1 MAAVPP
7 RSRTLAEIKTK
18 LLNPATTSHFQV
30 NIGKPTDDDGTFNL
44 FMSEAG
50 GFLDQ
55 DRLDLMCSEASLPGS
70 QFATSELTNDFSGV
84 TERHVYRRIYD
95 DRTDLTFYTDAEQ
108 YLPIR
113 FFEAWMN
120 YITNETTSNGTQ
132 GRVSD
137 PNFFYRMKFPNRYK
151 GSLEI
156 TKFEKNIDEKK
167 FVKPLTYS
175 FVNVYPLAISSMPVS
190 YESSSLLKCT
200 VSMQYSRYFIDSGEK
215 GLAGFLNPLA
225 QAVFNNQSF
234 SPGGIPSV
242 VARAAGN
249 AVGNTFGNQRLG
261 RFAAQTVRQLF

>member
-1 MAAVPP
+1 MKKIDWESKHKEKLRER
-7 RSRTLAEIKTK
+7 RSE
-18 LLNPATTSHFQV
+18 FQ
-30 NIGKPTDDDGTFNL
+30 
-44 FMSEAG
+44 
-50 GFLDQ
+50 
-55 DRLDLMCSEASLPGS
+55 
-70 QFATSELTNDFSGV
+70 
-84 TERHVYRRIYD
+84 
-95 DRTDLTFYTDAEQ
+95 
-108 YLPIR
+108 
-113 FFEAWMN
+113 
-120 YITNETTSNGTQ
+120 TTSNIKIE
-132 GRVSD
+132 R
-137 PNFFYRMKFPNRYK
+137 FYT
-151 GSLEI
+151 SQDI
-156 TKFEKNIDEKK
+156 SKNIDEKK

-225 QAVFNNQSF
+225 QAIFNNQSF